1 MSLFKLPTPHTRLS
15 RNGYDLSSKKVF
27 SAPVGALVPI
37 GAWECNPGEKFHIKV
52 EDLTRTQPLN
62 TAAFARIKE
71 YYHFF
76 AVPIKSLWL
85 HSDRFFTGV
94 TEGDTAFSKPTDKTD
109 FNFVPRSVPTTSM
122 KDLISLLHASDEKFI
137 SPFANNAVVR
147 KWKQYLELEE
157 DEREKLPLI
166 PKLKS
171 SFHPTG
177 ADINGGTFGSGDG
190 NHSHFGID
198 KEKLA
203 DAIKEAEKIPE
214 DLVPYVKMFKD
225 AKLSNK
231 DALGYSYKY
240 GAFRLLH
247 HLEYGIDNN
256 GMIPQYGKSHWH
268 TPIQELLY
276 NKKTY
281 KVPDV
286 QLNVFRLLAYQRIYN
301 DFYRDTNWEKPQ
313 PQLFNVDW
321 CNSND
326 NLRIDATLAYQMC
339 QLRYRHWSKD
349 WLTSAY
355 PTAQFDKA
363 IFDLPSYIGS
373 NGNVGSSSNQ
383 GVYSYVDTD
392 THSDVS
398 ISTNDIRAMFALE
411 RMLEKTRAAN
421 GLDYTAQIAAHY
433 GFNVP
438 DSRKNV
444 ARYIGG
450 FDNTINISEVVTT
463 SNGTIDGTEDTSSVV
478 GQVFGKG
485 TGAMASN
492 KIEYEAKE
500 HCIIM
505 CIYSAAPQI
514 DYDARN
520 ISPFNR
526 KFTREDYFQPEFE
539 NLGYQPLIQS
549 DLALVSGDDD
559 ADVGEALKKLWNTK
573 LNNNVLGYSPRYLEY
588 KTARDQVFGEFMQ
601 GGDLSVWCTPKPC
614 TTEKIGK
621 LSLPD
626 LLVDPNIVFPIFS
639 LRYNG
644 EMNTDH
650 LIINSYFDV
659 KAIRPMSI
667 NNLSVL

>member
-94 TEGDTAFSKPTDKTD
+94 TEGDTAFAKPTDKTD

-122 KDLISLLHASDEKFI
+122 KELVSLLHASDDKFI
-137 SPFANNAVVR
+137 SPFAKNAVER
-147 KWKQYLELEE
+147 KLKQYSELEE
-157 DEREKLPLI
+157 EEREPLPPF

-171 SFHPTG
+171 LKPHAG
-177 ADINGGTFGSGDG
+177 DINNGT
-190 NHSHFGID
+190 FGID
-198 KEKLA
+198 KENLNS
-203 DAIKEAEKIPE
+203 AIKEAEKIPE

-231 DALGYSYKY
+231 DALGYAYKY

-247 HLEYGIDNN
+247 HLEYGVDNQ

-268 TPIQELLY
+268 SPIQELLY

-301 DFYRDTNWEKPQ
+301 DFYRDTNWETPQ

-326 NLRIDATLAYQMC
+326 NLKIDATLAYQMC

-373 NGNVGSSSNQ
+373 NNNIGSSSDN
-383 GVYSYVDTD
+383 GVYSHVDTNVNN
-392 THSDVS
+392 DVA

-433 GFNVP
+433 GFNVT
-438 DSRKNV
+438 DSRKNEE
-444 ARYIGG
+444 RYIGG

-463 SNGTIDGTEDTSSVV
+463 SNGSVDGTANTGSVV
-478 GQVFGKG
+478 GQIFGKG
-485 TGAMASN
+485 TGAMSSN

-505 CIYSAAPQI
+505 CIYSSAPQI

-526 KFTREDYFQPEFE
+526 KFSREDYFQPEFE

-559 ADVGEALKKLWNTK
+559 AGEALKNFWNTK

-601 GGDLSVWCTPKPC
+601 GGSLSAWCTPKPC

-626 LLVDPNIVFPIFS
+626 LLVDPNIMFPIFS

-644 EMNTDH
+644 EMDTDH